1 MIFIIHFEVEEA
13 AKVFEWFTILDSWN
27 TLRVDEEVWLEVQK
41 SSREILYSKCDAF
54 VHAYLHRSPLAPSGE
69 AIQ

>member
-1 MIFIIHFEVEEA
+1 MSEA
-13 AKVFEWFTILDSWN
+13 AKVFEWLNIFDSWN
-27 TLRVDEEVWLEVQK
+27 TLRVDEEVWLEVQR

-54 VHAYLHRSPLAPSGE
+54 VHAYLHISPLAPSGE